1 MAERLLAADTTAAAD
16 DPVAAGVT
24 TGVDTTGPG
33 RARTTAGGA
42 AAYGRPH
49 LLYVHEHLH
58 HLHSR
63 LATISGPALRM
74 AEVRQR
80 PWWR

>member
-16 DPVAAGVT
+16 TPVAAGVT
-24 TGVDTTGPG
+24 TGVDTTG
-33 RARTTAGGA
+33 RASTTAGGA

-58 HLHSR
+58 HLQSR

>member
-1 MAERLLAADTTAAAD
+1 MAERLLAAATAAAENS
-16 DPVAAGVT
+16 VAAGVT
-24 TGVDTTGPG
+24 TRVDTTTG
-33 RARTTAGGA
+33 RTRITAGDA